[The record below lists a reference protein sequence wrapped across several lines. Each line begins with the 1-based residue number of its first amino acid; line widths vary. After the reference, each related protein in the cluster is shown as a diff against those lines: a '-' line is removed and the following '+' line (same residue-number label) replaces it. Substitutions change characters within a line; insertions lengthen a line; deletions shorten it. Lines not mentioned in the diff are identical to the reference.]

1 MKESTRLA
9 GRESG
14 QQGEA
19 AQLLKDQGDDGFLV
33 QLLNG
38 CGDLVLLEKL
48 PCFDDDDDDGK
59 TYLRYHLGSSCCDPA
74 VTNPTHISEDVGSI
88 PGLFQWVEDLA
99 LLSAVV

>member
-33 QLLNG
+33 QLPNG

-48 PCFDDDDDDGK
+48 PCFDDDDDDDGK
-59 TYLRYHLGSSCCDPA
+59 TYPKVPFG
-74 VTNPTHISEDVGSI
+74 E
-88 PGLFQWVEDLA
+88 F
-99 LLSAVV
+99 LL